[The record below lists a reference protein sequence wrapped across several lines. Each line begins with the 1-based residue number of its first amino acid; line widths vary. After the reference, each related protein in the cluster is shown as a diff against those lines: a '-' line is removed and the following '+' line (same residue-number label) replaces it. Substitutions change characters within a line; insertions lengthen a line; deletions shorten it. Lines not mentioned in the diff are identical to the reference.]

1 MQIVLIG
8 KNGQVATKLNSE
20 LKKRSINFLN
30 IGRDQ
35 LDLENSDMIRSF
47 LTSLNFSANQKNI
60 IINAA
65 AYTNVEKAE
74 EDSERAYLV
83 NFEANKI
90 IADFAQRNNFLYV
103 NYSTDYVF
111 NGLKNQEYTEEDITD
126 PINKY
131 GKSKLLG
138 ENAIREISDNYLIL
152 RTSWV
157 FSEIGTNFVKK
168 IFSLLKSQK
177 EIKVI
182 DDQIGCPT
190 SAKFIA
196 ETTLELLTKL
206 ENNKNITEIINI
218 CQPDAV
224 SWFDFASSIRDYIQ
238 SETIVIPVSS
248 DEFKTKAVRPK
259 NSVLSTK
266 KLQTILEE
274 SNIESWRVNLKDVLR
289 FLENENKN

>member
-1 MQIVLIG
+1 
-8 KNGQVATKLNSE
+8 
-20 LKKRSINFLN
+20 
-30 IGRDQ
+30 
-35 LDLENSDMIRSF
+35 
-47 LTSLNFSANQKNI
+47 
-60 IINAA
+60 
-65 AYTNVEKAE
+65 
-74 EDSERAYLV
+74 
-83 NFEANKI
+83 
-90 IADFAQRNNFLYV
+90 
-103 NYSTDYVF
+103 VF
-111 NGLKNQEYTEEDITD
+111 NGSKNQEYTEEDITD

-218 CQPDAV
+218 CQPEAV